1 MSFFFLW
8 NSIKN
13 MPEQWIKFDK
23 VKDFPIKP
31 GTRVFHSPPGRESY
45 GEGNMVPHVSVED
58 AEQPLVMVIWKNPAN
73 LPSTAL
79 GTHKNMLPVPPRD
92 LKFFLEP
99 AAQSEEP
106 LPEGEGVNLRQRLQ
120 EQEATLRLLQ
130 QEGLRTKEVKE
141 DIERLRMEIATET
154 SLSDE
159 DRTAGSQR
167 RQTKLVQNVDNLISL
182 RRVGRDDQTL
192 RKDIRETLVQRGD
205 NDKWQRLGLALNE
218 LDSVLSS
225 PGVPT
230 GPAVEKIRDI
240 VAQGG
245 GGRGKKRKNKKR
257 KSTKR
262 KSTKR
267 KSAKRKSTKRKT
279 RVKRVKRVKRN
290 SNKGK
295 KQRGKTTKRKK
306 SSKCSS
312 R

>member
-1 MSFFFLW
+1 
-8 NSIKN
+8 
-13 MPEQWIKFDK
+13 MPEQWINFDSRTLK
-23 VKDFPIKP
+23 FPIKP

-45 GEGNMVPHVSVED
+45 GEGNMVPAGPSLAD

-73 LPSTAL
+73 LPSGSAA
-79 GTHKNMLPVPPRD
+79 GPQKNMLPVPPRD

-106 LPEGEGVNLRQRLQ
+106 LPEGGDWRGADIDAAIKASTSAKLQ
-120 EQEATLRLLQ
+120 AEKAARAH
-130 QEGLRTKEVKE
+130 K
-141 DIERLRMEIATET
+141 
-154 SLSDE
+154 
-159 DRTAGSQR
+159 
-167 RQTKLVQNVDNLISL
+167 RQTELVQNVDNLIKL

-192 RKDIRETLVQRGD
+192 LKDIRETLVQRGD

-230 GPAVEKIRDI
+230 GPAVETIRGI

-267 KSAKRKSTKRKT
+267 KSKKRKSRKSGRKT
-279 RVKRVKRVKRN
+279 RVKRVKRVKRK